1 MALLWGF
8 SVPLRTV
15 ANNNN
20 TSGRLKKKKD
30 RHVSSIFV
38 TLFCFVF
45 YIPFLYMTPVAFSS
59 FLQNKSL
66 EKSFSFDRKVFLGE
80 GNLITRGSA
89 FHFSRTIDILY
100 VIDPYRRRMSCFFSC

>member
-38 TLFCFVF
+38 TLFCFF